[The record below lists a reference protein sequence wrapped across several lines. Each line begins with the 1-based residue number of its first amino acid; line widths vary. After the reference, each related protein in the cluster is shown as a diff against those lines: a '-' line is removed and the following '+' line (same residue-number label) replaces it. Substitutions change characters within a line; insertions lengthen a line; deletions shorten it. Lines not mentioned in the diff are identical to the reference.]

1 MARQTTVRKTVEV
14 VGISRVYQR
23 PTRLRFRPA
32 APGTG
37 IAFHR
42 TDRGTCL
49 AARLDLA
56 TARDGRLVLG
66 RSPCQ
71 VEGAEH
77 LLAAVVAQGLT
88 DLFIDLDGPEPPA
101 LDGGATVFCEMLAEA
116 GVATGRTFVP
126 ALQVIAPCRVEGES
140 GTVELRPSGELLIE
154 TRTGGREGGQRVRLR
169 VNPRSVASELAP
181 ARCPDW
187 SGPSRHLEPSPGAG
201 AWARRAWSQAGEQ
214 HRHRTL
220 ELLGCLALLGQPLH
234 AEVIVDSP
242 SLELALGALRETLAQ
257 EGSWELSVPGQ
268 PVPLRNTR
276 RGIELDGIAAG
287 LG

>member
-1 MARQTTVRKTVEV
+1 MARQTTVRRTVEV

-23 PTRLRFRPA
+23 PSRLRFRPA

-42 TDRGTCL
+42 TDRGACV

-56 TARDGRLVLG
+56 TAREGRLVLG

-88 DLFIDLDGPEPPA
+88 DLFIDLDGSEPPA
-101 LDGGATVFCEMLAEA
+101 FDGGATVFCEMLAEA
-116 GVATGRTFVP
+116 GIAAGRAFVP
-126 ALQVIAPCRVEGES
+126 ALQVLAPCRVESEA

-154 TRTGGREGGQRVRLR
+154 ARTGGREGGQRVRLR
-169 VNPRSVASELAP
+169 VTSRSVASELAP

-187 SGPSRHLEPSPGAG
+187 SGPSQDQQALRGAG
-201 AWARRAWSQAGEQ
+201 ARARRTWSQAGEL

-234 AEVIVDSP
+234 AEIVVDSP
-242 SLELALGALRETLAQ
+242 SLELALGAFRQMLAQ
-257 EGSWELSVPGQ
+257 KGSWELSVPGQ
-268 PVPLRNTR
+268 PVPLWNAR
-276 RGIELDGIAAG
+276 RGVELDGIAAG